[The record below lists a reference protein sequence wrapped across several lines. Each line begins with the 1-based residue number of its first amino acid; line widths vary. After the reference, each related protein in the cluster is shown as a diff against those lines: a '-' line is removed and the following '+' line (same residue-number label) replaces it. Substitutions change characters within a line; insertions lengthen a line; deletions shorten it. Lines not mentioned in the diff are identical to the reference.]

1 MQGVQSD
8 HRAADVDLLQQGPD
22 GRNLAP
28 LFGVGVAGD
37 GHRVVVANQRHGFVM
52 GVSLTIGGPVT
63 QTFAV
68 GRQSGG
74 GRLPA
79 RHPTLKDRLKPL
91 GVGVDH
97 RSMQGGPRG
106 RVVATGPGISPSA
119 EAAQFLLVQSA
130 GKTPS
135 GIDSPVTGQPSQR
148 PEGRQSGQLELAALG
163 STVIRD
169 ALELLQQRGKGLRW
183 GAHRRRP
190 LRLPGGA
197 RLGIAQP
204 LPRSGAQGI
213 DAPSS

>member
-8 HRAADVDLLQQGPD
+8 HRAADIDLLQQGPD

-52 GVSLTIGGPVT
+52 GVSLTIGAP

-79 RHPTLKDRLKPL
+79 RHPTLKGRLKPL

-119 EAAQFLLVQSA
+119 EAAQFLLVQRA
-130 GKTPS
+130 GKTPG

-169 ALELLQQRGKGLRW
+169 ALELLQQRGHGP
-183 GAHRRRP
+183 AA
-190 LRLPGGA
+190 GG
-197 RLGIAQP
+197 RTGDG
-204 LPRSGAQGI
+204 RSGSQEGLGWGSRNRCR
-213 DAPSS
+213 APGRRG

>member
-1 MQGVQSD
+1 
-8 HRAADVDLLQQGPD
+8 
-22 GRNLAP
+22 
-28 LFGVGVAGD
+28 
-37 GHRVVVANQRHGFVM
+37 M
-52 GVSLTIGGPVT
+52 GVSLTIGAP

-79 RHPTLKDRLKPL
+79 RHPTLMGRLKPL

-119 EAAQFLLVQSA
+119 EAAQFLLVQRA
-130 GKTPS
+130 GKTPG

-169 ALELLQQRGKGLRW
+169 ALELLQQRGQGLR
-183 GAHRRRP
+183 
-190 LRLPGGA
+190 LGGA
-197 RLGIAQP
+197 PATAAP
-204 LPRSGAQGI
+204 APRRGSAGDRATVAALRSAGDRRAI
-213 DAPSS
+213 VLMWPWSLV

>member
-1 MQGVQSD
+1 
-8 HRAADVDLLQQGPD
+8 
-22 GRNLAP
+22 
-28 LFGVGVAGD
+28 
-37 GHRVVVANQRHGFVM
+37 M
-52 GVSLTIGGPVT
+52 GVSLTIGAP

-79 RHPTLKDRLKPL
+79 RHPTLKGRLKPL

-119 EAAQFLLVQSA
+119 EAAQFLLVQRA
-130 GKTPS
+130 GKTPG

-169 ALELLQQRGKGLRW
+169 ALELLQQRGHGP
-183 GAHRRRP
+183 AA
-190 LRLPGGA
+190 GG
-197 RLGIAQP
+197 RTGDG
-204 LPRSGAQGI
+204 RSGSQEGLGWGSRNRCR
-213 DAPSS
+213 APERRG